1 VRSFEKLHANVQF
14 SPQCNAL
21 DPMPAT
27 DFSGANS
34 RKALHVLKEIWR
46 DTALATVQRLRSGH
60 VSPLECLDALEARIA
75 AVNAPVNALVTLCF
89 DRARKHASEIMKRP
103 LHERGLLAGLP
114 VPIKDLAD
122 VEGVRSTQGSR
133 VFANRVAPSSD
144 ILVKHLEA
152 EGGVIYA
159 MSNTPEFGAGAQT
172 FNDVFGITRNPWNV
186 ALTPAGSSG
195 GAAVALATGMAWL
208 AHGSDLGGSLRNPA
222 SFCGIVGLRPS
233 PGRVAASVHSKID
246 GTLGVDGPMARNV
259 TDLCLMLDA
268 MTGFESGDPLS
279 LPKDKHS
286 FSSVMHN
293 HWKPKRVAF
302 SLDLGVT
309 PVEPEIA
316 RIVEEAA
323 RKLEASGVIVEEAH
337 PDLHGA
343 MYSFQTL
350 RALGFATGMGALL
363 NQHRDKL
370 KPEVIWNIE
379 KGLAL
384 TGEEVAKAEAQR
396 GTMFHAMNEFLQKHD
411 ALLCPATIVAPFPA
425 EQRFVTHCN
434 GVEFET
440 YVDWLVI
447 AAVAT
452 LCACPAISIPCG
464 FTGGGLPVGLQI
476 ITPNRTE
483 AKLLAIAKYAE
494 NIFNLGALTP
504 IDPRD

>member
-1 VRSFEKLHANVQF
+1 MQF

-21 DPMPAT
+21 DPVPAT
-27 DFSGANS
+27 DFSGATS
-34 RKALHVLKEIWR
+34 QKVLYALKDLWK
-46 DTALATVQRLRSGH
+46 DTALTTVQRLRSGH
-60 VSPLECLDALEARIA
+60 VSPLECLDALETRIA

-89 DRARKHASEIMKRP
+89 DRARTHASDIMEKP
-103 LHERGLLAGLP
+103 LHERGFLAGLP
-114 VPIKDLAD
+114 IPIKDLTD

-133 VFANRVAPSSD
+133 IFADRIAITSD
-144 ILVKHLEA
+144 LLVKHLEA

-172 FNDVFGITRNPWNV
+172 FNDVFGITRNPWNT

-233 PGRVAASVHSKID
+233 PGRVAASVHAKID

-268 MTGFESGDPLS
+268 MTGFENGDPLS

-286 FSSVMHN
+286 FSSVMQN

-302 SLDLGVT
+302 SRDLGVT
-309 PVEPEIA
+309 PVDPAIA
-316 RIVEEAA
+316 SIVEEAA
-323 RKLEASGVIVEEAH
+323 RKLQASGVIVEEAH
-337 PDLHGA
+337 PELAGA
-343 MYSFQTL
+343 MHSFQTL
-350 RALGFATGMGALL
+350 RALGFATGMRALL
-363 NQHRDKL
+363 HQHRDKL
-370 KPEVIWNIE
+370 KPEVVWNIE

-384 TGEEVAKAEAQR
+384 TGEDIAIAEAER
-396 GTMFHAMNEFLQKHD
+396 GAMFHNMHDFLHNYD
-411 ALLCPATIVAPFPA
+411 ALLCPATIVPPFPA
-425 EQRFVTHCN
+425 EQRYVTQCN

-464 FTGGGLPVGLQI
+464 FTQTGLPVGLQI
-476 ITPNRTE
+476 ITPNRSE

-494 NIFNLGALTP
+494 DVFNLGVLTP
-504 IDPRD
+504 IDPRG